1 MCIWPETFPNLDIS
15 PMVQSVIEIMEWF
28 RILCLSHGPEWLLDT
43 SKALVHSFQNQKPLR
58 KMSKVSCSFLQNEG
72 IWKSILSA
80 AQHAHNLE
88 MSGSK

>member
-43 SKALVHSFQNQKPLR
+43 SKALVHSFQKQKPLR
-58 KMSKVSCSFLQNEG
+58 KMSKVSCRMRGSGNQSCLQPG
-72 IWKSILSA
+72 MPTI
-80 AQHAHNLE
+80 
-88 MSGSK
+88 